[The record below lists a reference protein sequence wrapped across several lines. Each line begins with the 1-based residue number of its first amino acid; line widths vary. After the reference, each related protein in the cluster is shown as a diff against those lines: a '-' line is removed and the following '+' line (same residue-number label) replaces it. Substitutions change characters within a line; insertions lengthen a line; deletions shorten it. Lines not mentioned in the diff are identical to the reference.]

1 MSKLESRSQVVS
13 SFTIIKGSLI
23 DETYTAFENWD
34 FSISKQRNLR
44 LMQEANTIGS
54 YSQNWLRDVRK
65 VLNRRFDPEGRDR
78 PLVELAQ
85 GRCDPLV
92 WRPLLLW
99 HMTRDEFLLRD
110 FLTEWLYEQYAAGA
124 YRLHLSD
131 VVGYVRLLTKKK
143 GVLWGGTWST
153 STTDRVASGLLR
165 IAADFGLLTGG
176 TVKEFASYHLPDDS
190 FLYLL
195 YAIAQLEPNA
205 RRIIESREWRLFLMD
220 ASDVERE
227 LLRLHQFHRLQYD
240 AAGSLARLDLP
251 ADSPGSYARE
261 LVA

>member
-1 MSKLESRSQVVS
+1 MTKADSRSQVVS

-34 FSISKQRNLR
+34 FAVSKHENLR
-44 LMQEANTIGS
+44 RMQEANTIGS
-54 YSQNWLRDVRK
+54 QSQNWLRDVRK

-85 GRCDPLV
+85 GKCDLFV

-99 HMTRDEFLLRD
+99 HMTRDEFLVRD
-110 FLTEWLYEQYAAGA
+110 FLTDWLYQRYADGV
-124 YRLHLSD
+124 YRLQPSD
-131 VVGYVRLLTKKK
+131 VVSYLRSLPKRK
-143 GVLWGGTWST
+143 GILWAGAWSS

-165 IAADFGLLTGG
+165 IAADFGLLAGS
-176 TVKEFASYHLPDDS
+176 VLKEFASYHLPDES

-195 YAIAQLEPNA
+195 YAIAQFEPNA

-220 ASDVERE
+220 ANDVERE
-227 LLRLHQFHRLQYD
+227 LLRLHQFDRVQYE
-240 AAGSLARLDLP
+240 AAGTLARLDLP
-251 ADSPGSYARE
+251 ADSPESYARE